1 MAKMSAR
8 IIKAAMELEGA
19 IRDEANAANEIVLL
33 QARLDKYTSPIGIGV
48 YPPSE
53 AIRWR
58 IHLDYNGRRSY

>member
-8 IIKAAMELEGA
+8 IIKAAMEYKESC
-19 IRDEANAANEIVLL
+19 RDKWIDPDPHEEMVSMSQLTA
-33 QARLDKYTSPIGIGV
+33 
-48 YPPSE
+48 PPSE